1 MNKKNI
7 YEIYSSKV
15 AKHPCCISGR
25 EECVRAYNFGND
37 KNIHKVVPICEECVR
52 AYNFGN
58 DKNIHKVV
66 PICEEIYTDIHSLK
80 YRHINRK
87 WNKEKWVKWV
97 VTKNSL
103 KSFFK
108 KISDNLNKIYF
119 KESFFCVKHGKQD
132 YNEIFRFVLK

>member
-25 EECVRAYNFGND
+25 
-37 KNIHKVVPICEECVR
+37 EECVR

-103 KSFFK
+103 KSFLK

-119 KESFFCVKHGKQD
+119 KEKFFCVKHGKQD
-132 YNEIFRFVLK
+132 YNEIFKFVLK